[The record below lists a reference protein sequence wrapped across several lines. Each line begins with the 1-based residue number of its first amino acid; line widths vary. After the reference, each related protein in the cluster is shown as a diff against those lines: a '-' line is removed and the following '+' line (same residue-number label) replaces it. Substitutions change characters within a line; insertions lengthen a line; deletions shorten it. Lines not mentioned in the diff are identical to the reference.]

1 MVYDMKRFYPSIK
14 DNIFVKVTQFTKK
27 LTEITDE
34 GINLI
39 MQARKTLLFNKG
51 ISQVKKKG
59 KQDFDVLIISVT
71 QRYVNQPVA
80 IFYSN

>member
-14 DNIFVKVTQFTKK
+14 DNIFVKVIQFTKK

>member
-1 MVYDMKRFYPSIK
+1 MVQLLENKERLSFMVYDMKRFYPSIR
-14 DNIFVKVTQFTKK
+14 DNIFAKVTQFTKK

-51 ISQVKKKG
+51 VSWVKKKG
-59 KQDFDVLIISVT
+59 K
-71 QRYVNQPVA
+71 
-80 IFYSN
+80 

>member
-1 MVYDMKRFYPSIK
+1 MKRFYPSIR
-14 DNIFVKVTQFTKK
+14 DNIFAKVTQFTKK

-51 ISQVKKKG
+51 VSWVKKKG
-59 KQDFDVLIISVT
+59 K
-71 QRYVNQPVA
+71 
-80 IFYSN
+80 

>member
-1 MVYDMKRFYPSIK
+1 MVYDMKRFYPSIR
-14 DNIFVKVTQFTKK
+14 DNIFAKVTQFTKK

-51 ISQVKKKG
+51 VSWVKKKG
-59 KQDFDVLIISVT
+59 K
-71 QRYVNQPVA
+71 
-80 IFYSN
+80 